1 MSAVEHD
8 QAQLGAY
15 VLGVL
20 ESNERDEFEAH
31 LATCA
36 VCRQEV
42 DELSE
47 LRDELGEVPPEAF
60 LEGPPEGGD
69 LLLQRTLRE
78 VRAQETAGLD
88 VQPQRRPRLFAVAGA
103 AAVIVVTLGAGIM
116 LGRQSTSDVPSQA
129 LPPATSVTTGP
140 PSTPVPGTRNIEGAN
155 AKTGARLVA
164 TVTPAAGWVKVRL
177 AVQGVKEGERC
188 KLFVVTKN
196 GERWESGS
204 WVVSEKAGHDGTGID
219 GTAAVS
225 AADVASVEVVT
236 VDGRKLVSA
245 SV

>member
-15 VLGVL
+15 VLDVL
-20 ESNERDEFEAH
+20 EARERVEFEAH
-31 LATCA
+31 LASCA
-36 VCRQEV
+36 ACRQEV

-78 VRAQETAGLD
+78 VRAAEFSE
-88 VQPQRRPRLFAVAGA
+88 PQRRPRLVAIAGA
-103 AAVIVVTLGAGIM
+103 AAVIVVTLGGGIL
-116 LGRQSTSDVPSQA
+116 LGRQTAPEVPSQA
-129 LPPATSVTTGP
+129 LPPATSASTAP
-140 PSTPVPGTRNIEGAN
+140 PSTPVAGTRNIEGSD

-164 TVTPAAGWVKVRL
+164 TVTPAAGWVKVHL
-177 AVQGVKEGERC
+177 AVQGVQEGEKC
-188 KLFVVTKN
+188 KLYVVAKN

-204 WVVSEKAGHDGTGID
+204 WVVSAKGERDGTGID
-219 GTAAVS
+219 GS
-225 AADVASVEVVT
+225 ALVAPNDVASVEVVT

-245 SV
+245 PV

>member
-20 ESNERDEFEAH
+20 EAGERDEFEAH
-31 LATCA
+31 LASCPA
-36 VCRQEV
+36 CRQEV

-78 VRAQETAGLD
+78 VRAQE
-88 VQPQRRPRLFAVAGA
+88 VEEPQRRPRLFAVAGA
-103 AAVIVVTLGAGIM
+103 AAVIVVTLGAGIL
-116 LGRQSTSDVPSQA
+116 LGRQSAPDVPAQA
-129 LPPATSVTTGP
+129 LPPASSTAAP
-140 PSTPVPGTRNIEGAN
+140 PSTPVAGTRNIEGTD
-155 AKTGARLVA
+155 AKSGARLVA
-164 TVTPAAGWVKVRL
+164 SVTPASGWVKVHL
-177 AVQGVKEGERC
+177 AVQGIKQGEKCR
-188 KLFVVTKN
+188 LFVVAKN
-196 GERWESGS
+196 GDRFESGS
-204 WVVSEKAGHDGTGID
+204 WIVSAKGEHDGTGID
-219 GTAAVS
+219 GTALVAPD
-225 AADVASVEVVT
+225 DVASVEVVT
-236 VDGRKLVSA
+236 LDGRKLVSA